1 LRLDKENAL
10 TLNNNM
16 DNKTNAI
23 VLIVIAMIFLFVV
36 IAFKIKSD
44 KKRRSLVI
52 STAEREKNI
61 GLVKN
66 ESQGKKPYLWGI
78 PSWGLAL
85 LTMFLAFV
93 ILMVV
98 SDILTAIFKI
108 PENDISGLVFYI
120 LYILIIAG
128 GCFYIC
134 RQNPKSIW
142 YVPVLCNIIGII
154 SAIIE
159 PNFWISSL
167 WIVICSGWVLS
178 IIVSIIGARLGSKKE
193 ILSIH

>member
-1 LRLDKENAL
+1 
-10 TLNNNM
+10 M
-16 DNKTNAI
+16 DNKTNAL
-23 VLIVIAMIFLFVV
+23 VLIVVAMIFLFVV

-98 SDILTAIFKI
+98 GDILTAIFKI
-108 PENDISGLVFYI
+108 PENDIGGLVFYI
-120 LYILIIAG
+120 LYNLIIAG

-193 ILSIH
+193 ILSIQ

>member
-1 LRLDKENAL
+1 MRLDKENAL

-23 VLIVIAMIFLFVV
+23 VLIVVAMIFLFVV

-108 PENDISGLVFYI
+108 PESDIGGLVFYI

-154 SAIIE
+154 SAIIV

-167 WIVICSGWVLS
+167 WIVICIGWVLS

-193 ILSIH
+193 ILSIQ

>member
-1 LRLDKENAL
+1 METKTI
-10 TLNNNM
+10 TLM
-16 DNKTNAI
+16 
-23 VLIVIAMIFLFVV
+23 LIVIVV
-36 IAFKIKSD
+36 ILLFIAIGFKIKSD
-44 KKRRSLVI
+44 RKRRPIEI
-52 STAEREKNI
+52 SSAEREKNI
-61 GLVKN
+61 KTDKN
-66 ESQGKKPYLWGI
+66 EAYNAKIKPQDKKPNLWGI

-93 ILMVV
+93 VLMVV
-98 SDILTAIFKI
+98 GDIIAAIFRM
-108 PENDISGLVFYI
+108 PESNADDLVFYI
-120 LYILIIAG
+120 LYNLIIAG

-159 PNFWISSL
+159 RNFWISSL

-178 IIVSIIGARLGSKKE
+178 IIASIIGAQIGRGKAISGNQ
-193 ILSIH
+193 

>member
-1 LRLDKENAL
+1 MKSDKENAL

-52 STAEREKNI
+52 SNAEREKNI

-178 IIVSIIGARLGSKKE
+178 IIASITGALIGRKKA
-193 ILSIH
+193 IPGDQ

>member
-1 LRLDKENAL
+1 
-10 TLNNNM
+10 M

-23 VLIVIAMIFLFVV
+23 VVIVVAIIFLFIV

-44 KKRRSLVI
+44 KKRKSLAI
-52 STAEREKNI
+52 SAAEREKDI

-66 ESQGKKPYLWGI
+66 ESPGKKPYLWGI

-93 ILMVV
+93 GLMVAG
-98 SDILTAIFKI
+98 DILTSIFKTS
-108 PENDISGLVFYI
+108 ESDIGDLVFYI
-120 LYILIIAG
+120 LYNLIIAG

-134 RQNPKSIW
+134 RHNPRSIW
-142 YVPVLCNIIGII
+142 YVPLLCNIIGIM

-167 WIVICSGWVLS
+167 WIVMCSGWVLS
-178 IIVSIIGARLGSKKE
+178 IIASLIGARLGSRKE
-193 ILSIH
+193 ILSNQ

>member
-1 LRLDKENAL
+1 
-10 TLNNNM
+10 M

-23 VLIVIAMIFLFVV
+23 VFIVVAVIFLFIV

-44 KKRRSLVI
+44 KKRKSLAI
-52 STAEREKNI
+52 STAERARDI

-66 ESQGKKPYLWGI
+66 ESLGKKPYLWGI

-93 ILMVV
+93 VLMVLG
-98 SDILTAIFKI
+98 DILTAIFKI
-108 PENDISGLVFYI
+108 SESDIGDLVFYI
-120 LYILIIAG
+120 LYNLIIAG

-134 RQNPKSIW
+134 RQNPRSIW
-142 YVPVLCNIIGII
+142 YVPVLCNIIGIM

-159 PNFWISSL
+159 QNFWISSL

-178 IIVSIIGARLGSKKE
+178 IIASLIGARLGSKKE
-193 ILSIH
+193 ILSNQ

>member
-1 LRLDKENAL
+1 
-10 TLNNNM
+10 M

-23 VLIVIAMIFLFVV
+23 VLIVIAIIFLFVV
-36 IAFKIKSD
+36 IAFKIRSD
-44 KKRRSLVI
+44 KKRKSLAI
-52 STAEREKNI
+52 STAEREKGI
-61 GLVKN
+61 GPLKN
-66 ESQGKKPYLWGI
+66 ESQGTKPNLWGI

-93 ILMVV
+93 VLMVV
-98 SDILTAIFKI
+98 GDIVTAIFKI
-108 PENDISGLVFYI
+108 PESDIGDLVFYT
-120 LYILIIAG
+120 LYNLIIAS

-142 YVPVLCNIIGII
+142 YVPLLCNIVGIM

-159 PNFWISSL
+159 PNFWIGSL

-193 ILSIH
+193 ILSTQ

>member
-1 LRLDKENAL
+1 
-10 TLNNNM
+10 M

-23 VLIVIAMIFLFVV
+23 VLIVIAVIFLFIV
-36 IAFKIKSD
+36 IVIKIKSD
-44 KKRRSLVI
+44 KKRKSLAI
-52 STAEREKNI
+52 SAAENGKDI

-66 ESQGKKPYLWGI
+66 GSPGKKPFLWGI

-85 LTMFLAFV
+85 LTTLLAFV
-93 ILMVV
+93 VLMVV
-98 SDILTAIFKI
+98 GDILTAIFRI
-108 PENDISGLVFYI
+108 PESDTGDLVFYI
-120 LYILIIAG
+120 IYNLIIAG
-128 GCFYIC
+128 CCFYIC

-167 WIVICSGWVLS
+167 WIAICSGWVLS
-178 IIVSIIGARLGSKKE
+178 IILSIIGARLGGRKE
-193 ILSIH
+193 ILNNQ

>member
-1 LRLDKENAL
+1 
-10 TLNNNM
+10 M

-23 VLIVIAMIFLFVV
+23 VFIVVAVIFLFIV

-44 KKRRSLVI
+44 KKRKSLSI
-52 STAEREKNI
+52 STADRVRDI
-61 GLVKN
+61 GFVKN
-66 ESQGKKPYLWGI
+66 ESLGKKPYLWGI

-93 ILMVV
+93 VLMVLG
-98 SDILTAIFKI
+98 DILTAIFKI
-108 PENDISGLVFYI
+108 SESDIGDFMFYI
-120 LYILIIAG
+120 LYNLIIAG

-134 RQNPKSIW
+134 RQNPRSIW
-142 YVPVLCNIIGII
+142 YVPVLCNIIGIM

-178 IIVSIIGARLGSKKE
+178 IIASLIGARLGSKKE
-193 ILSIH
+193 ILSNQ

>member
-1 LRLDKENAL
+1 
-10 TLNNNM
+10 M

-23 VLIVIAMIFLFVV
+23 VLIVVAIIFLFIV
-36 IAFKIKSD
+36 IAIKIKSD
-44 KKRRSLVI
+44 KKRKSLAI
-52 STAEREKNI
+52 SPAEREKDI

-93 ILMVV
+93 VLMVV
-98 SDILTAIFKI
+98 GDILTSIFKI
-108 PENDISGLVFYI
+108 PESDIGDLVFYI
-120 LYILIIAG
+120 LYNLIIAG

-193 ILSIH
+193 ILNIQ